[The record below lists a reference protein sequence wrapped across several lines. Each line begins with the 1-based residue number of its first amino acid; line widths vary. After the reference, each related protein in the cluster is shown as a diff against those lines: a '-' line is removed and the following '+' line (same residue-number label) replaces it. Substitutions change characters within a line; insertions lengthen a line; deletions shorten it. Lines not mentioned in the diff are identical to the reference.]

1 MATSAKGLTDV
12 ARKTRPPG
20 NSAAKPLWFGNAL
33 RTTRSTFARETRA
46 LPFPE
51 KFRRA
56 IDFRW
61 EAFVHGAI
69 ERGLLKDFP
78 LRMIGRERDVNF

>member
-1 MATSAKGLTDV
+1 MLRAKRVHPEIRRQSRFGLATH
-12 ARKTRPPG
+12 
-20 NSAAKPLWFGNAL
+20 
-33 RTTRSTFARETRA
+33 STFARETRA

-56 IDFRW
+56 MNFRW
-61 EAFVHGAI
+61 EAFVHGTI

-78 LRMIGRERDVNF
+78 VRVIGRQRNVNF